1 MMSAIED
8 KVIEIIARESGL
20 DRAGISGNSTLKDL
34 DIPSLDFVQIM
45 FAIEEEFKIYL
56 PTNDPRAETGSVA
69 GLVAEIERQ
78 MTAKTA

>member
-1 MMSAIED
+1 MSAIEE

-20 DRAGISGNSTLKDL
+20 DRAKISGNSTLKDL

-56 PTNDPRAETGSVA
+56 PTNDPGAEAGSVA

-78 MTAKTA
+78 VTAKTA

>member
-1 MMSAIED
+1 MSAIET

-20 DRAGISGNSTLKDL
+20 DRAKISANSTLKDL

-45 FAIEEEFKIYL
+45 FAIEEEYKIYL

-69 GLVAEIERQ
+69 SLVAEIERQ
-78 MTAKTA
+78 LAAKSA

>member
-1 MMSAIED
+1 MSTIED

-20 DRAGISGNSTLKDL
+20 DRMKISGNSTLKDL
-34 DIPSLDFVQIM
+34 EIPSLDFVQIM

-69 GLVAEIERQ
+69 SLVAEVERQ
-78 MTAKTA
+78 IAGKTA

>member
-1 MMSAIED
+1 MSAIED

-20 DRAGISGNSTLKDL
+20 DRAQISGNSTLKDL
-34 DIPSLDFVQIM
+34 EIPSLDFVQIM

-56 PTNDPRAETGSVA
+56 PTNDPGAEAGSVA

-78 MTAKTA
+78 VTAKTA

>member
-1 MMSAIED
+1 VIAAIED

-20 DRAGISGNSTLKDL
+20 DRARITGDSTLKDL
-34 DIPSLDFVQIM
+34 EILSLDFVQIM

-56 PTNDPRAETGSVA
+56 PTNDPGAETGSVS

-78 MTAKTA
+78 IAAKTA